1 MFLIKSI
8 LQTPLLRNAFRLSLP
23 TSRKGLMMANTSF
36 GEAGVF
42 LAWTEE
48 FNMHFLEC
56 AIELY
61 EEIFFLGS
69 QQNRELGRAERITL
83 DVELICI
90 NSSKDHTADV

>member
-8 LQTPLLRNAFRLSLP
+8 LQTPLLRNGFRLSLP
-23 TSRKGLMMANTSF
+23 TSRKGFMMANTSF

-61 EEIFFLGS
+61 KEIFSLDPNKIES
-69 QQNRELGRAERITL
+69 LEEQKELPWM
-83 DVELICI
+83 
-90 NSSKDHTADV
+90 

>member
-61 EEIFFLGS
+61 EEIFSLDPNKIES
-69 QQNRELGRAERITL
+69 LEEQKELPWM
-83 DVELICI
+83 
-90 NSSKDHTADV
+90 

>member
-23 TSRKGLMMANTSF
+23 TSRKGCMMANTSF

-61 EEIFFLGS
+61 EIFS
-69 QQNRELGRAERITL
+69 L
-83 DVELICI
+83 DLNKIESLEEQKE
-90 NSSKDHTADV
+90 SPWM